1 MNRAVPQGSELGA
14 LIIHHFLND
23 LFYVRMTSEIA
34 NYADEN
40 LLYYKD
46 KCYIVLKSVLE
57 NDVHSVTAWFENYY
71 MYANSDR

>member
-1 MNRAVPQGSELGA
+1 
-14 LIIHHFLND
+14 
-23 LFYVRMTSEIA
+23 MTSEIG